1 MTAGVTPIPLCAL
14 SELDDGKP
22 FGTEVGDVPVVLVR
36 QGDRVHALRDVCTHA
51 ELALSEG
58 EVTGRGLECWLHGSC
73 FDLYTGA
80 PSAPPATEP
89 VDVFGV
95 TVTDGQVYVDL
106 TPINK
111 S

>member
-1 MTAGVTPIPLCAL
+1 MFVCAL

-22 FGTEVGDVPVVLVR
+22 FAVELDGVAVVLVR
-36 QGDRVHALRDVCTHA
+36 QGDAVHALRDECSHA

-58 EVTGRGLECWLHGSC
+58 EVTKKGLECWLHGSC
-73 FDLYTGA
+73 FDLRTGA

-89 VDVFGV
+89 VDVYPV
-95 TVTDGQVYVDL
+95 TITDGQVHVDP
-106 TPINK
+106 TSPTNR